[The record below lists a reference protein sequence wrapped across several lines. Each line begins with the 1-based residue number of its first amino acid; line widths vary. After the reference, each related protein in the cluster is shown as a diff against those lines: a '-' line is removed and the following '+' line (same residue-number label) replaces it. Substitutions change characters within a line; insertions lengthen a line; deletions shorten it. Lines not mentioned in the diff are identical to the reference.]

1 MRILIFLLVLASC
14 TPSRTKE
21 ILAKAT
27 TEAPTIDGVA
37 SDACWQNAEW
47 HPIDQRWLGEPYT
60 DEDFSGRYKLT
71 WSEDF
76 IYILAEVQD
85 DTLIDIHEDGLD
97 RYWDDDCLEIFI
109 DEDHSGGNHQY
120 SHNAF
125 AYNIDHFAI

>member
-1 MRILIFLLVLASC
+1 
-14 TPSRTKE
+14 
-21 ILAKAT
+21 
-27 TEAPTIDGVA
+27 
-37 SDACWQNAEW
+37 
-47 HPIDQRWLGEPYT
+47 QRWLGEPYT

-76 IYILAEVQD
+76 IYILAEIQD

-125 AYNIDHFAI
+125 AYHIALDGKVVDIVGKGIVAVLMVSSRVVFIDKYFQAVVVPIAI